1 MRHVTGRGSLEGCQY
16 VSSGVYYRQL
26 TRVQSL
32 TCHEFAFRPIKII
45 AQNGEAVMCKVQPD
59 LMGATSH
66 WCALYQTRCAAEGW
80 DSVPLLLRKLQGIT
94 LAGCPK
100 SATPACP
107 ANHQPL
113 EQAYHGIGD
122 PL

>member
-1 MRHVTGRGSLEGCQY
+1 MRHVTGRGSSEGCQY

-59 LMGATSH
+59 LSIKSFRATDFGASFGEYYLIEER
-66 WCALYQTRCAAEGW
+66 WW
-80 DSVPLLLRKLQGIT
+80 S
-94 LAGCPK
+94 
-100 SATPACP
+100 
-107 ANHQPL
+107 
-113 EQAYHGIGD
+113 
-122 PL
+122 